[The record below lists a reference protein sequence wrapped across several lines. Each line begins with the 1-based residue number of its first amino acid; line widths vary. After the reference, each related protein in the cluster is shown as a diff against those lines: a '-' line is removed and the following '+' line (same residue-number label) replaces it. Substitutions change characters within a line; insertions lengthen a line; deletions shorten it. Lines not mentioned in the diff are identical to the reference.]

1 MQLHNFLSKMF
12 LDPVFCNYI
21 RAHISKITGPH
32 KGNLRA
38 ERIRNSV
45 TQFFCIPRLLVR
57 ACTTVVKKRAPHE
70 PYRVYT

>member
-1 MQLHNFLSKMF
+1 MF

-38 ERIRNSV
+38 EKIRNSV
-45 TQFFCIPRLLVR
+45 TQFFARLDFWCML
-57 ACTTVVKKRAPHE
+57 APQW
-70 PYRVYT
+70 

>member
-38 ERIRNSV
+38 EKIRNSV
-45 TQFFCIPRLLVR
+45 TQFFCTPRLLVH
-57 ACTTVVKKRAPHE
+57 ACTTVVKKHAPRE
-70 PYRVYT
+70 PYRAYT